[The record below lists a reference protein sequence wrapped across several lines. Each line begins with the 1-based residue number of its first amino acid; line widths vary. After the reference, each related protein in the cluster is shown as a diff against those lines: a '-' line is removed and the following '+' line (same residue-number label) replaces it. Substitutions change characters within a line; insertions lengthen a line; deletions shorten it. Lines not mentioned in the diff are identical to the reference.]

1 MANLDIKFVKVI
13 QKNNFGIIFNFK
25 LLFIPII
32 IIIIPIIILI
42 PNNFGIIIMIPKIIF
57 GIIF

>member
-32 IIIIPIIILI
+32 ILI
-42 PNNFGIIIMIPKIIF
+42 PNNFGIIIIIPKIIF

>member
-42 PNNFGIIIMIPKIIF
+42 PNNFGIIIIIPKIIF